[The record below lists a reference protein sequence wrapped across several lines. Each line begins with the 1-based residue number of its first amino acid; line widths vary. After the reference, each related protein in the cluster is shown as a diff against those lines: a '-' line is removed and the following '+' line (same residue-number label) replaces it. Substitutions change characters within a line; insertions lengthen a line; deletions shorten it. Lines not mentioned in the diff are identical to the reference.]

1 MSHVLTHEEICNLL
15 PARGENAHK
24 GTSGRVLVIAGSR
37 QFTGAS
43 VLAVAGA
50 LRAGAG
56 LVTFAGVSL
65 AAQQV
70 RFAHPEAIIVDLG
83 DHSTLHNQH
92 LDTLRN
98 LAKNADAV
106 VIGPGI
112 SRDPA
117 AIYAVGQLLAKLETP
132 CVIDADA
139 LRAINT
145 RRTTPTALTPHA
157 GELAAL
163 LGIRREQVDSDRDQ
177 AATLAYERFG
187 DLLLKGHHT
196 IIAGSPLW
204 INPTGNPGMA
214 TGGMG
219 DVLSGVI
226 GTFLAQ
232 GLAPREALAVGAYVH
247 GMAGDIC
254 AKRIGPAG
262 FTASEVAAAIPSTL
276 GVLLAKPG

>member
-1 MSHVLTHEEICNLL
+1 MPHTVTQEDIRNLL
-15 PARGENAHK
+15 PTRNENAHK

-37 QFTGAS
+37 HYTGAA

-56 LVTFAGVSL
+56 LVTCASVSL

-70 RFAHPEAIIVDLG
+70 RFAHPEAIVVDIG
-83 DHSTLHNQH
+83 DHATLHNQH

-98 LAKNADAV
+98 LVKNADAV

-117 AIYAVGQLLAKLETP
+117 AIYAVAELLAKLETP

-139 LRAINT
+139 LRAVVG
-145 RRTTPTALTPHA
+145 RRSAPTALTPHA

-163 LGIRREQVDSDRDQ
+163 LGITREQVDSDREQ
-177 AATLAYERFG
+177 AATLCYERFG

-204 INPTGNPGMA
+204 VNPTGNPGMA

-219 DVLSGVI
+219 DVLSGVV
-226 GTFLAQ
+226 GTFLGQA
-232 GLAPREALAVGAYVH
+232 LSPREALAVGAYVH

-254 AKRIGPAG
+254 AERIGAVG
-262 FTASEVAAAIPSTL
+262 FTASELAGALPSAM
-276 GVLLAKPG
+276 GVLLATSS